1 MDGPGPRLVLI
12 TAVRGHFSGGTI
24 LSNADTV
31 IAALRTGYDAL
42 ADLVK
47 KFDDEALAGPSAA
60 TEWDIAQVL
69 SHLGSGAEIMTTTV
83 QLALAGK
90 PPAAG
95 DFNQTVWARW
105 DSSSRREQ
113 ADGFLEWNEK
123 LIALY
128 ESLTEDQLE
137 TLRIELGYL
146 PAPVDVAT
154 VARMRLSEFTLHS
167 WDIRSVLDQ
176 GATLAAEAVPELLAE
191 RTIDLSWIS
200 KPAELDGKSAVLK
213 VITTEP
219 ATELT
224 LNLADPVSVEDSS
237 TGEADGTLTLPGETW
252 LRLISGRLGPNTP
265 AGLELTG
272 PITLATLRRVFQG
285 Y

>member
-1 MDGPGPRLVLI
+1 M
-12 TAVRGHFSGGTI
+12 
-24 LSNADTV
+24 SNADTA
-31 IAALRTGYDAL
+31 IAALRSGYDAL

-69 SHLGSGAEIMTTTV
+69 SHLGSGAEIMTNTV

-90 PPAAG
+90 PPAEG

-113 ADGFLEWNEK
+113 ADGFLEWNET
-123 LIALY
+123 LVSLF
-128 ESLTEDQLE
+128 ESLTPEQLE
-137 TLRIELGYL
+137 TVRIDLGYL
-146 PAPVDVAT
+146 PAPVDVPT

-167 WDIRSVLDQ
+167 WDVRSASDPS
-176 GATLAAEAVPELLAE
+176 ATLAAEAVPELLAQ
-191 RTIDLSWIS
+191 RTLDLSWVS
-200 KPAELDGKSAVLK
+200 KPAELDGKYAVLN
-213 VITTEP
+213 VVTTEP

-224 LNLADPVSVEDSS
+224 LNLSDPVSLKDGS

-252 LRLISGRLGPNTP
+252 LRLISGRLGPDTP
-265 AGLELTG
+265 ANLELTG

>member
-1 MDGPGPRLVLI
+1 M
-12 TAVRGHFSGGTI
+12 
-24 LSNADTV
+24 SNADTA
-31 IAALRTGYDAL
+31 IAALRSGYDAL
-42 ADLVK
+42 AELVR
-47 KFDDEALAGPSAA
+47 KFDDETLAGPSAA

-69 SHLGSGAEIMTTTV
+69 SHLGSGAEIMTNTV
-83 QLALAGK
+83 QLALAGG
-90 PPAAG
+90 PRADG

-123 LIALY
+123 LVALF
-128 ESLTEDQLE
+128 ESLTEEQRE
-137 TLRIELGYL
+137 TVQIDLGYL
-146 PAPVDVAT
+146 PAPVDIST

-167 WDIRSVLDQ
+167 WDIRSASEP
-176 GATLAAEAVPELLAE
+176 GATLAAEAVPELLAQ
-191 RTIDLSWIS
+191 RTLDLSWVS
-200 KPAELDGKSAVLK
+200 KPAELDGKYAVLN
-213 VITTEP
+213 VVTTEP

-224 LNLADPVSVEDSS
+224 LNLSDPVSLKDGS

-252 LRLISGRLGPNTP
+252 LRLISGRLGPDTP